1 MLETLLPGGIIGI
14 ITAIVAAL
22 IALKI
27 HQRNLSSTAIQQQG
41 WEHAQEARQQQWQ
54 IQQEKRTAEL
64 EKKLAANVRH
74 LHQAWQEW
82 EQKDAIREQT
92 LKQQYEA
99 VTLHAALENAIEHL
113 PHLEEAS
120 LPSVEKQRR
129 CAAVSSTIP
138 AQLQGADLSGRDLS
152 RRYLGGA
159 NLRGTK
165 LAQTNLFMTDLS
177 EACLAG
183 ADLSGA
189 DLSGTNLIGADLR
202 EATLMGANV
211 LVADLNNAI
220 LFGTNLQKT
229 RNLTMEQ
236 IATTLYDST
245 TRFDADI
252 DITLPCIP
260 SIPSIPSIPKSVSS
274 MSPAPQM
281 VPSSYDII
289 RAQSLDVIPEP
300 SSEEAL
306 EQQSPLLSFPDML
319 PETPFSS
326 EDITETR
333 IPAWSPSSPSD
344 DTLRILEELHLPA
357 ERQECRHTE
366 NFGTA
371 ASSDKHNGRRRV
383 RAS

>member
-1 MLETLLPGGIIGI
+1 MLGTLLLGGIIGI
-14 ITAIVAAL
+14 ITAIVASL

-27 HQRNLSSTAIQQQG
+27 HQRSLSSTAIQQQG
-41 WEHAQEARQQQWQ
+41 WEHAQEARQQQWE

-64 EKKLAANVRH
+64 EKKLSTNVRQVQ
-74 LHQAWQEW
+74 QAWQKW

-99 VTLHAALENAIEHL
+99 ITLHATLENEIEHL

-120 LPSVEKQRR
+120 LPSVENQRHR
-129 CAAVSSTIP
+129 ATVSSTIP
-138 AQLQGADLSGRDLS
+138 AQLQGVDLSGRDLS

-159 NLRGTK
+159 NLRGAK
-165 LAQTNLFMTDLS
+165 LAQANLFMTDLS

-189 DLSGTNLIGADLR
+189 DLSGANLIGADLR
-202 EATLMGANV
+202 EATLMGASV

-245 TRFDADI
+245 TCFDEDI
-252 DITLPCIP
+252 DITL
-260 SIPSIPSIPKSVSS
+260 PSIPSIPKSVSS
-274 MSPAPQM
+274 VPPTLQM

-289 RAQSLDVIPEP
+289 RAQSLNAIPEP
-300 SSEEAL
+300 PSGEEP
-306 EQQSPLLSFPDML
+306 EQQFPLLSFPDL
-319 PETPFSS
+319 PETPFSA
-326 EDITETR
+326 EDGTETP
-333 IPAWSPSSPSD
+333 IPAWAPPSPSD

-357 ERQECRHTE
+357 QRQEHRRTE
-366 NFGTA
+366 NFGTTT
-371 ASSDKHNGRRRV
+371 SSEKYHGRRRIK
-383 RAS
+383 AS